1 MKKLVLVALVAV
13 GAAVGL
19 RKARS
24 GAPAESDQWSKAT
37 DTVPR

>member
-1 MKKLVLVALVAV
+1 MKKLALVALVAV

-24 GAPAESDQWSKAT
+24 AVPAEADQWAKAT
-37 DTVPR
+37 DPVPR

>member
-24 GAPAESDQWSKAT
+24 GVPAEADQWAQAT